1 MQTLH
6 TTHYS
11 NTAFISLSSDKNSG
25 RLGCFGWILV
35 IFSLLFIGVT
45 FPITLF
51 MCVKIVNE
59 YERAVIFRLGR
70 ITDRKPK
77 GPGLFFVLPCTD
89 NFVKVDLR
97 TVSFDIPPQEIL
109 TRDSVTVCVDGVVYF
124 RIHCPI
130 SSVANVSNAHS
141 STRLLA
147 QTTLRNVLGTKN
159 LAELLSDREGISLSM
174 QESLDE
180 ATDPW
185 GIKVERV
192 EARAKIIAA
201 EGEMNASR
209 ALKEASLVIA
219 ESPSA
224 LQLRYLQTLNAIAA
238 EKNSTIIFPLPI
250 DVISNFM
257 QRKTSF
263 RLFRSSSMCLYG
275 AKASWQQQIALV
287 KKLHQSFKPN
297 KQTLYSFCPVVTT
310 ICSSVLLRRASSNR
324 FARSLRLRF

>member
-1 MQTLH
+1 MIS
-6 TTHYS
+6 TTS
-11 NTAFISLSSDKNSG
+11 NTADMVTQGKFQINAEDNVEDKNSG
-25 RLGCFGWILV
+25 SLGCFGWMLV
-35 IFSLLFIGVT
+35 IISLLFIGVT

-70 ITDRKPK
+70 ISDRKPK

-130 SSVANVSNAHS
+130 SSVANVSNAHL

-192 EARAKIIAA
+192 EIKDVKLPQQLQRAMAAEAEASREARAKIIAA

-250 DVISNFM
+250 DVMSNFM
-257 QRKTSF
+257 QRK
-263 RLFRSSSMCLYG
+263 
-275 AKASWQQQIALV
+275 
-287 KKLHQSFKPN
+287 
-297 KQTLYSFCPVVTT
+297 
-310 ICSSVLLRRASSNR
+310 
-324 FARSLRLRF
+324 